1 MTTEALN
8 RALLNART
16 VALVG
21 ASGDPYKNTGRPQR
35 FLKAHGFQGKVIP
48 INPNR
53 REVQGLPAYPSV
65 VDAPGPIDH
74 AFIMVPA
81 PHVSAVITDCAAA
94 SVPVCTIYSDGFAE
108 TGEAG
113 KALQEEIVQI
123 ARNSG
128 MRLIGPNSMGVIDT
142 RARMTLTINAFLE
155 DPELKSGRIGVIS
168 QSGTVI
174 GTMMSRGSARGIG
187 FSNLVSI
194 GNECDVGVGELLGLM
209 VDDAGTDAV
218 LLFLEGIR
226 DAEALAANARR
237 AFEVGKPVIAYK
249 LGRSD
254 VGRELAV
261 SHSGAIA
268 GPDASVDAFFRHH
281 GILRVDMLE
290 TLFELPPLIINAQP
304 TPGHRVAVVTTTGG
318 GSAMVVDRLGAA
330 GLELVPPSTRLKARM
345 AEFGLDLGNRRVID
359 LTMAG
364 TGKGVYGA
372 ALDVLLNED
381 KLDAVVAVVGTSAQ
395 FHPEVAVQPIIDAPK
410 TGKPL
415 AVFLVPQADRSL
427 ELLKDAGIA
436 AFRSPEACADGVR
449 ALIDWRTPANQPD
462 PGPLSDAVRLL
473 AQVDSDSLSERSAA
487 ALFAA
492 LGVPIV
498 PTVVLDD
505 PSAKLNADMT
515 FPVAAKVLSA
525 DLPHKTEA
533 GAVALNIPDGTA
545 LKQQAQI
552 IWDAARANAPGAQ
565 LDGILVQP
573 MVSGLAEVLVGYRRD
588 PETGHIVVLGIGGVL
603 AELYGDAAVRPAPVD
618 ATMAHEMIQEVRG
631 LAPIRGYRNMPRG
644 DLDALAEVVAAVSRL
659 ASIERPCIL
668 EAEINPLY
676 VAKIGEGVLAVDALV
691 RLAPQ
696 KLAIA
701 QEDAPQ

>member
-1 MTTEALN
+1 MTTETLN
-8 RALLNART
+8 RALLHAET

-21 ASGDPYKNTGRPQR
+21 ASADPNKNTGRPQR
-35 FLKAHGFQGKVIP
+35 FLQAHGFQGKIIP

-53 REVQGLPAYPSV
+53 DEVQGLPAYPSLA
-65 VDAPGPIDH
+65 DAPSSIDH

-81 PHVSAVITDCAAA
+81 QGVPAVITDCAAA
-94 SVPVCTIYSDGFAE
+94 GVPVCTIYTDGFAE
-108 TGEAG
+108 TGSAG
-113 KALQEEIVQI
+113 RALQEEIVQI
-123 ARNSG
+123 ARDVG

-142 RARMTLTINAFLE
+142 RSRMTLTINAFLE
-155 DPELKSGRIGVIS
+155 EPELKSGRIGVIS
-168 QSGTVI
+168 QSGSVI
-174 GTMMSRGSARGIG
+174 GTMMSRGAARGIG
-187 FSNLVSI
+187 FSSLVSI

-209 VDDAGTDAV
+209 VDDPGTDAV

-226 DAEALAANARR
+226 DAEVLAANARR
-237 AFEVGKPVIAYK
+237 AFDIGKPVIAYK

-290 TLFELPPLIINAQP
+290 ALFELPPLIMNAQP
-304 TPGHRVAVVTTTGG
+304 TPDRRVAVVTTTGG

-330 GLELVPPSTRLKARM
+330 GMELVPPSAKLKTRM

-372 ALDVLLNED
+372 ALAVLLNED
-381 KLDAVVAVVGTSAQ
+381 DLDAVVAVVGTSAQ

-415 AVFLVPQADRSL
+415 ATFLVPQADRSL
-427 ELLKDAGIA
+427 ALLQNAGIA
-436 AFRSPEACADGVR
+436 AFRTPEACADGVR
-449 ALIDWRTPANQPD
+449 ALIDWRAPHPQPD
-462 PGPLSDAVRLL
+462 PDPLSDAARLL
-473 AQVDSDSLSERSAA
+473 AQMDSHILSERDAA
-487 ALFAA
+487 AVFTAI
-492 LGVPIV
+492 GVPMV
-498 PTVVLDD
+498 PTAVLED
-505 PSAKLNADMT
+505 PSAELILDMT

-533 GAVALNIPDGTA
+533 GAVALNIPDSTA
-545 LKQQAQI
+545 LKEQARI
-552 IWDAARANAPGAQ
+552 IWDAAHTHAPDAQ

-588 PETGHIVVLGIGGVL
+588 PETGPMVVLGIGGVL
-603 AELYGDAAVRPAPVD
+603 AELYGDAAVRPAPID
-618 ATMAHEMIQEVRG
+618 TATAREMINEVRG

-644 DLDALAEVVAAVSRL
+644 DLNALAETVATISRL
-659 ASIERPCIL
+659 ACIQRPCIL

-676 VAKIGEGVLAVDALV
+676 VAKAGAGVLAVDALV
-691 RLAPQ
+691 RLSP
-696 KLAIA
+696 
-701 QEDAPQ
+701 

>member
-1 MTTEALN
+1 MSTETLT
-8 RALLNART
+8 RALLHAKT

-21 ASGDPYKNTGRPQR
+21 ASADPNKNTGRPQR
-35 FLKAHGFQGKVIP
+35 FLKAHGFQGRIIP

-53 REVQGLPAYPSV
+53 DEVQGLPAYPSLA
-65 VDAPGPIDH
+65 DAPGPIDH

-81 PHVSAVITDCAAA
+81 PHVPAVITDCAAA
-94 SVPVCTIYSDGFAE
+94 GVLVCTIYTDGFAE
-108 TGEAG
+108 TGAAG

-123 ARNSG
+123 ARDAG

-142 RARMTLTINAFLE
+142 RAGMTLTINAFLE
-155 DPELKSGRIGVIS
+155 EPELKTGRIGVIS
-168 QSGTVI
+168 QSGSVI
-174 GTMMSRGSARGIG
+174 GTMMSRGAARGIG
-187 FSNLVSI
+187 FSSLVSI

-209 VDDAGTDAV
+209 VDDPGTDAV

-226 DAEALAANARR
+226 DAHVLASNARR
-237 AFEVGKPVIAYK
+237 AFDVGKPVIAYK

-290 TLFELPPLIINAQP
+290 TLFELPPLIMNARP
-304 TPGHRVAVVTTTGG
+304 TPGRRVAVVTTTGG

-330 GLELVPPSTRLKARM
+330 GLELVPPSAKLKARM
-345 AEFGLDLGNRRVID
+345 ADFGLDLGNRRVID

-381 KLDAVVAVVGTSAQ
+381 DLDAVVAVVGTSAQ
-395 FHPEVAVQPIIDAPK
+395 FHPEVAVQPIIEAPK

-415 AVFLVPQADRSL
+415 ATFLVPQADRSL
-427 ELLKDAGIA
+427 ALLQDAGIA
-436 AFRSPEACADGVR
+436 AFRTPEACADGVR
-449 ALIDWRTPANQPD
+449 ALVDWRTPALQPD
-462 PGPLSDAVRLL
+462 PGPLSDATRLL
-473 AQVDSDSLSERSAA
+473 ARADGDSLSERDAA
-487 ALFAA
+487 AVFAA
-492 LGVPIV
+492 IGVPMA
-498 PTVVLDD
+498 PTAVLDD
-505 PSAKLNADMT
+505 PSAELDTDMT

-533 GAVALNIPDGTA
+533 GAVALNISDRAA
-545 LKQQAQI
+545 LKDQAQI
-552 IWDAARANAPGAQ
+552 IWDAAHAHAPDAR

-588 PETGHIVVLGIGGVL
+588 PETGPVVVLGIGGVL
-603 AELYGDAAVRPAPVD
+603 AEIYGDATVRPAPVD
-618 ATMAHEMIQEVRG
+618 TATAREMINEVRG
-631 LAPIRGYRNMPRG
+631 LAPIRGYRNMPKG
-644 DLDALAEVVAAVSRL
+644 DLDALAGAVAAVSRL
-659 ASIERPCIL
+659 AAIERPCIL
-668 EAEINPLY
+668 EAEINPLC
-676 VAKIGEGVLAVDALV
+676 VAKAGAGVLAVDALV
-691 RLAPQ
+691 RLTH
-696 KLAIA
+696 
-701 QEDAPQ
+701 